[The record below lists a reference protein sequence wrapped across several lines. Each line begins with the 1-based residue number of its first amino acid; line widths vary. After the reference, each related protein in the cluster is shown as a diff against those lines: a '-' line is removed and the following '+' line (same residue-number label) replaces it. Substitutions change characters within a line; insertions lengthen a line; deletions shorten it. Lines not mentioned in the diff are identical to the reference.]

1 MWFLKL
7 CYVWVYT
14 ITFLGEMQGGKDKNQ
29 IKNGGGEFVR
39 DRLCKAVLDKFG
51 QILGKGWDEWKRYVS
66 WVRFRG
72 NIIIIYKKCVIAIL
86 KIIW

>member
-1 MWFLKL
+1 M
-7 CYVWVYT
+7 
-14 ITFLGEMQGGKDKNQ
+14 
-29 IKNGGGEFVR
+29 R